1 MPRRRRSI
9 LLLPAGVAVGIL
21 GFLAPSAAAVNAHF
35 VGTPTVTSSGSSLT
49 VKGKEAGLGN
59 QQSVNIVVTADAQC
73 VNRGGNEPSAENK
86 QATGGGGV
94 FPVQNG
100 KANFTVT
107 VTATFKPKCSPPMTL
122 VWSNVVVVDT
132 GNGISVTLPGPF

>member
-1 MPRRRRSI
+1 MTHRSRSI

-21 GFLAPSAAAVNAHF
+21 GFLAPAAGAVSAHF
-35 VGTPTVTSSGSSLT
+35 VGTPTATSSGSSLT

-59 QQSVNIVVTADAQC
+59 QQTVRISVTADAQC
-73 VNRGGNEPSAENK
+73 VNRGGNDPSAANK
-86 QATGGGGV
+86 QSTSGEAIS
-94 FPVQNG
+94 PVQNG

-122 VWSNVVVVDT
+122 VWSNVVVTDT
-132 GNGISVTLPGPF
+132 GNRISVTLPGPF